1 MEVNSLVVIGLVVVV
16 VAFLVVPPA
25 WTLLAQWFNP
35 TGAKGAY
42 QRRAVSQLLKIKE
55 SLDSKGHGDAAKL
68 CRESVVAL
76 VCGDD
81 KDETKESAPANK
93 GLFQ

>member
-25 WTLLAQWFNP
+25 WTLLAQWLNP

-55 SLDSKGHGDAAKL
+55 SLDSTGHGEASKF
-68 CRESVVAL
+68 CRDSVVAL
-76 VCGDD
+76 ICDD
-81 KDETKESAPANK
+81 EKEGAKESAPVNK

>member
-1 MEVNSLVVIGLVVVV
+1 
-16 VAFLVVPPA
+16 
-25 WTLLAQWFNP
+25 
-35 TGAKGAY
+35 
-42 QRRAVSQLLKIKE
+42 VSQLLKIKE